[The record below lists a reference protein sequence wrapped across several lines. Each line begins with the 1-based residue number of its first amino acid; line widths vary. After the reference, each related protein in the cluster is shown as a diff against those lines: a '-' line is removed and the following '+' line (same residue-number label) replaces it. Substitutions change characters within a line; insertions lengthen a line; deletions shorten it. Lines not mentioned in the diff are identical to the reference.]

1 MWIDK
6 REGTEKKQ
14 QPGAVL
20 ALYRAGEPGIFDPK
34 PEFLV
39 ERWISGTDGRF
50 SELEKLNGT
59 IPDGYQHG
67 DYRPHEI
74 TGLESGD
81 YWLAEEIAPDYY
93 TRAEPVSI
101 TYELDQEFTLVV
113 LENQEVKGKLKI
125 RKEGE
130 HGELLAGAVFQ
141 LQAFQQ
147 PEWSGW
153 SLWNCL
159 LCHRKLR
166 PMTQKT
172 LRGIALR
179 QSGRVSLKRPAAG
192 GESCEQDSILSFFM

>member
-1 MWIDK
+1 ML
-6 REGTEKKQ
+6 
-14 QPGAVL
+14 V
-20 ALYRAGEPGIFDPK
+20 LYRADEPGIFDPK

-50 SELEKLNGT
+50 SELEKLNGI
-59 IPDGYQHG
+59 IPEGYQQG

-93 TRAEPVSI
+93 TRAEPVSD

-125 RKEGE
+125 RKEGD

-147 PEWSGW
+147 PGMERMVLVDLFSG
-153 SLWNCL
+153 
-159 LCHRKLR
+159 K
-166 PMTQKT
+166 
-172 LRGIALR
+172 RGAWRSRHAEPIGTEQVQLG
-179 QSGRVSLKRPAAG
+179 SGYKSG
-192 GESCEQDSILSFFM
+192 SH